1 MTMTTRPRRT
11 KITLMNVG
19 MRTSPAGDIR
29 TSTDMGMGMRM
40 LME

>member
-11 KITLMNVG
+11 KITLVNVG
-19 MRTSPAGDIR
+19 MRTNPAGDIR
-29 TSTDMGMGMRM
+29 TSTDMGMRM